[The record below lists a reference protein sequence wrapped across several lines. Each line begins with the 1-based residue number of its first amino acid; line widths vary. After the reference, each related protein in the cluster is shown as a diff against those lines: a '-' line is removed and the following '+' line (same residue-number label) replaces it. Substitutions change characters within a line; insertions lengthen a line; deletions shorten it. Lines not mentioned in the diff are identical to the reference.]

1 MLTVYIF
8 LYFLRLMPDY
18 WYCDFFYFFF
28 TEQLLV
34 VATKKV
40 FRYIYF

>member
-8 LYFLRLMPDY
+8 LHFLRLMPDY
-18 WYCDFFYFFF
+18 WYCDFFF

>member
-18 WYCDFFYFFF
+18 WYCDFFFFF

>member
-18 WYCDFFYFFF
+18 WYCDFFLF